1 MATSFKT
8 LREQMSPE
16 RRARVEARTKK
27 LLAEMPLHELRQA
40 LHLSQQRLSE
50 ILGLKQSS
58 ISKVENQTDMYVS
71 TLRSYI
77 EALGGELQIVAN
89 LPTGTVYITRFD
101 KIQAPAKR
109 ATGSARPAGAGT
121 IVRRKPSKATAART
135 IPRRRSA

>member
-8 LREQMSPE
+8 LRDKMSPE
-16 RRARVEARTKK
+16 RRARVEARTAQ

-40 LHLSQQRLSE
+40 LHMSQQRLSE

-89 LPTGTVYITRFD
+89 LPTGTVFIKRFD
-101 KIQAPAKR
+101 EIEAATKS
-109 ATGSARPAGAGT
+109 ATGSPKRAGT
-121 IVRRKPSKATAART
+121 SVRKKPHKAMVGRTA
-135 IPRRRSA
+135 PKRRSA